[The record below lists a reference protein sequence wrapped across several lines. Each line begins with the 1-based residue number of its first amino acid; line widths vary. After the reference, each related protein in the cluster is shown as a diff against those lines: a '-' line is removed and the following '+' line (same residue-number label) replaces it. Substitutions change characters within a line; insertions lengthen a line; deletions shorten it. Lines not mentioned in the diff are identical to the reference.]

1 MIAVLG
7 LSHLGLS
14 TIVSLASKGC
24 NVIGF
29 DENKNLIKNIKKFNL
44 HIKEPGLLKSLKKY
58 SKRIKFTSDISEIKK
73 TKVTFISID
82 VPTNKKD
89 QGKYKVVLNLISLA
103 KKNLGKNSVLVIMS
117 QIPPGFMREINFSKE
132 RLFYQ
137 VETLIFG
144 DSIKRASEPERIII
158 GTSDKKIKINKH
170 YLSVVKKFKCP
181 VIQTSYESA
190 ELTKIAINMYL
201 SSSVTL
207 TNKLAELSKKIGAD
221 WSQISTSLRLDK
233 RIGKFA
239 YLEPGL
245 GLSGGNLER
254 DISTIIKVCHQNKIN
269 SAIFKNFFFES
280 KNKKNWINENVKNL
294 INKKKSKI
302 TILGVTYKKNTNSI
316 KNSPFFNVIKKLNKK
331 NTTAFDPFFKNNSY
345 VGNVRISNE
354 YDNILRE
361 SSIVIILTPHKEFKK
376 INFDKIKFKNK
387 SVTILDPYGFL
398 KNKKI
403 SKKFK
408 YFSLS

>member
-1 MIAVLG
+1 MISVIG

-14 TIVSLASKGC
+14 TLVSLASKGY

-29 DENKNLIKNIKKFNL
+29 DTSEDLINNIKKLNL
-44 HIKEPGLLKSLKKY
+44 QIKEPGLLKSLKKY
-58 SKRIKFTSDISEIKK
+58 SNRIKFTCKISDIKK

-82 VPTNKKD
+82 VPTNKKNL
-89 QGKYKVVLNLISLA
+89 GKYKIVLNLINLA
-103 KKNLGKNSVLVIMS
+103 KKNLGKNSILVIMS
-117 QIPPGFMREINFSKE
+117 QIPPGFMRKIDFPKE

-144 DSIKRASEPERIII
+144 DSLKRASKPERIII
-158 GTSDKKIKINKH
+158 GTSDEKIKISRH
-170 YLSVVKKFKCP
+170 YFSIIKKFKCP
-181 VIQTSYESA
+181 IIKTSYESA
-190 ELTKIAINMYL
+190 ELTKISINMFL

-207 TNKLAELSKKIGAD
+207 TNKLAEVSRKIGANWD
-221 WSQISTSLRLDK
+221 QISASLKLDK

-239 YLEPGL
+239 YLQPGL

-254 DISTIIKVCHQNKIN
+254 DISTIIRLCNKNKIN
-269 SAIFKNFFFES
+269 SSIFKNFFFES
-280 KNKKNWINENVKNL
+280 KNKKNWINENLKKI
-294 INKKKSKI
+294 INIQNSKI

-331 NTTAFDPFFKNNSY
+331 NTTAFDPFFKNNTY
-345 VGNVRISNE
+345 ISNVKISNK
-354 YDNILRE
+354 YDKNLRE
-361 SSIVIILTPHKEFKK
+361 SNIIIILTPHKEFKK

-387 SVTILDPYGFL
+387 KIFILDPYGFL
-398 KNKKI
+398 KNKKMN
-403 SKKFK
+403 KKIK